1 MFSIFINDLFL
12 FINKAKLAN
21 FADNNTIYANNP
33 EMEMLL
39 DFLENESETAI
50 KWFKQNGII
59 VNVDKFQAMVL
70 GNPFGIKYGIL
81 KHKYI
86 KNGGQCLLNHLH
98 SFLNV
103 L

>member
-70 GNPFGIKYGIL
+70 GRYKQKEKLI
-81 KHKYI
+81 
-86 KNGGQCLLNHLH
+86 
-98 SFLNV
+98 
-103 L
+103 

>member
-1 MFSIFINDLFL
+1 MFSIFVNDLFL

-70 GNPFGIKYGIL
+70 GRYKQKEKLI
-81 KHKYI
+81 
-86 KNGGQCLLNHLH
+86 
-98 SFLNV
+98 
-103 L
+103 